1 MSAVNRFLGD
11 SPLRVLVKLIV
22 ISFLVGIVMSVL
34 GWSPYDVIYGIRDLA
49 LHVYY
54 MGFDAFGRFIDYF
67 LLGAVIVIPAFC
79 LLRVFSYRK
88 G

>member
-1 MSAVNRFLGD
+1 MSALNRFLGD

-22 ISFLVGIVMSVL
+22 ISFLVGIVMSVM
-34 GWSPYDVIYGIRDLA
+34 GWSPYDVIYGARDLVVNA
-49 LHVYY
+49 YY

-67 LLGAVIVIPAFC
+67 LVGAIIVVPAFFIIR
-79 LLRVFSYRK
+79 LLSYRR

>member
-67 LLGAVIVIPAFC
+67 LLGAVIVIPAFF

>member
-22 ISFLVGIVMSVL
+22 ISFLVGIVMSVM
-34 GWSPYDVIYGIRDLA
+34 GWSPYDIIYGVRDFF
-49 LHVYY
+49 LHLYDT
-54 MGFDAFGRFIDYF
+54 GFAAFGRFIDYF
-67 LLGAVIVIPAFC
+67 LLGAVLVIPAFFIIR
-79 LLRVFSYRK
+79 LLSYRK

>member
-22 ISFLVGIVMSVL
+22 ISFLVGIVMSVM
-34 GWSPYDVIYGIRDLA
+34 GWSPYDVIYGVRDLV
-49 LHVYY
+49 LNIYY

-67 LLGAVIVIPAFC
+67 LVGAIIVVPAFFIIR
-79 LLRVFSYRK
+79 LLSYRR